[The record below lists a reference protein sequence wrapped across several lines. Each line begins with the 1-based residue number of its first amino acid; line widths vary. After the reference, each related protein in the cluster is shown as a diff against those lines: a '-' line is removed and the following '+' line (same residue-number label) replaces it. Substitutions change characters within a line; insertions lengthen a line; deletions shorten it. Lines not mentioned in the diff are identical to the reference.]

1 MSGRH
6 TKRGRQMDDHLT
18 IRVLGADDEGYD
30 GCPDDRVI
38 IQSKGANGWV
48 SHTMTRDQA
57 IALIG
62 SIVSRLNE
70 YDDQSGVDCQDDDGD
85 DFTAR
90 VVVAEVLKNAWTDAG
105 RSDRRDVMADAG
117 LLLMTVANWASD
129 QAKRAAES

>member
-1 MSGRH
+1 
-6 TKRGRQMDDHLT
+6 
-18 IRVLGADDEGYD
+18 
-30 GCPDDRVI
+30 
-38 IQSKGANGWV
+38 
-48 SHTMTRDQA
+48 MTRDQA

-90 VVVAEVLKNAWTDAG
+90 VVVAEVLKNAWTDTG
-105 RSDRRDVMADAG
+105 RSERRDVMADAG